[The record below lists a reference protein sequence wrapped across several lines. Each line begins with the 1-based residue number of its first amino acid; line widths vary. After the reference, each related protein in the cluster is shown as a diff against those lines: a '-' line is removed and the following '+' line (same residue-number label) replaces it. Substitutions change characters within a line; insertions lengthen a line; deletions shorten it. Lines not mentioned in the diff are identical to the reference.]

1 MRICE
6 SNSPN
11 CSGINPCDYCYAF
24 IFAKVLPG
32 VIRAGGLNETPASA
46 EARMKAYDEGW
57 RKALTDRLA
66 EKNAALPA
74 TLEPYTTGTLL
85 EFLAFKEAR
94 RERLVQKKAL
104 ETQAGLDSKTDIAPV
119 TSEKGFEN
127 VIGTGLVPQN
137 AGPVTTKGKS
147 AKSAKLVR
155 GELKRMAEKTAKQSL
170 APGNGIEVDPGVSL
184 DNGTN
189 PADGRTGRH

>member
-11 CSGINPCDYCYAF
+11 CSGINPCDFCYAF

-32 VIRAGGLNETPASA
+32 VIRAGGLIETPTSA

-66 EKNAALPA
+66 KKNAALPA
-74 TLEPYTTGTLL
+74 TLEPYTTDTLL

-94 RERLVQKKAL
+94 RERLAQKKAL
-104 ETQAGLDSKTDIAPV
+104 ETQAGLDSKTDVVPI

-127 VIGTGLVPQN
+127 VIGTEP
-137 AGPVTTKGKS
+137 TTPKGKP

-170 APGNGIEVDPGVSL
+170 APGNGIDVDPGVSL